1 MSSEDLFLKTST
13 EETTLRPYSISELT
27 AQVKGL
33 LEESLPACWVEG
45 EISQYTH
52 HGSGHRY
59 FTLKDSSAQL
69 SAVMFKW
76 QASQLSFEPEQGM
89 LALVYGHISVYE
101 RGGKYQ
107 FYATQIKPSGVGELA
122 LAFEQLKIRLEAEGL
137 FDANRKRPL
146 PPYPKKVGVV
156 TSPTGA
162 AIRDIIQVLGRRA
175 PGLQVVLCPARV
187 QGEGAAP
194 EIAKAI
200 ADLNQLDDID
210 ILIVG
215 RGGGAPED
223 LWAFNDEGVARAI
236 YQSSKPVISAV
247 GHEIDYTIADYVAD
261 CRAPTPSAAAE
272 IVVGERNALRE
283 RVAEHRDRLQTA
295 MDRRLGGLEERLR
308 HCNPQRLLT
317 RLNDR
322 LQQQNLYLDERRQD
336 LFTALDWFLRTRTE
350 AMRNA
355 ATRLDD
361 LSPLTSLARGFAMAE
376 KTTDGR
382 LVRASADIQ
391 PGDKLKLR
399 FRRGG
404 AICSVEE
411 KIDE

>member
-361 LSPLTSLARGFAMAE
+361 LSPLTSLARGFTMAE

>member
-1 MSSEDLFLKTST
+1 MSSEDLFLKTSI

-76 QASQLSFEPEQGM
+76 QASQLAFEPEQGM

-261 CRAPTPSAAAE
+261 YRAPTPSAAAE

-361 LSPLTSLARGFAMAE
+361 LSPLTSLARGFTMAE

>member
-89 LALVYGHISVYE
+89 RALVYGHISVYE

-137 FDANRKRPL
+137 FDANRKGPL

-200 ADLNQLDDID
+200 ADLNQLNDID

-223 LWAFNDEGVARAI
+223 LWAFSDEGVARAI

-261 CRAPTPSAAAE
+261 YRAPTPSAAAE

-283 RVAEHRDRLQTA
+283 RVVEHRDRLQTA

>member
-27 AQVKGL
+27 TQVKGL

-162 AIRDIIQVLGRRA
+162 AIRDVIQVLGRRA

-261 CRAPTPSAAAE
+261 YRAPTPSAAAE

-322 LQQQNLYLDERRQD
+322 LQQHNLYLDERRQD
-336 LFTALDWFLRTRTE
+336 LFTALDWVLRTRTE

>member
-162 AIRDIIQVLGRRA
+162 AIRDVIQVLGRRD

-361 LSPLTSLARGFAMAE
+361 LSPLTSLARGFTMAE

>member
-1 MSSEDLFLKTST
+1 MSSEDLFFRADT
-13 EETTLRPYSISELT
+13 EETSNRAYSISEIT
-27 AQVKGL
+27 AQIKGL
-33 LEESLPACWVEG
+33 LEKTLPACWIEG

-76 QASQLSFEPEQGM
+76 QAGQLSFEPEQGM
-89 LALVYGHISVYE
+89 QALVYGHVSVYE

-122 LAFEQLKIRLEAEGL
+122 LAFEQLKNRLETEGL
-137 FDANRKRPL
+137 FDADRKRPL

-162 AIRDIIQVLGRRA
+162 AIRDIVQILGRRA

-200 ADLNQLDDID
+200 ADLNKLKDID

-223 LWAFNDEGVARAI
+223 LWPFNDEAVARAI
-236 YQSSKPVISAV
+236 YQSAKPVISAV

-261 CRAPTPSAAAE
+261 HRAPTPSAAAE
-272 IVVGERNALRE
+272 IVASERGALRE
-283 RVAEHRDRLQTA
+283 RVAEDRERLQSA
-295 MDRRLGGLEERLR
+295 MQRRLEALEAQSR
-308 HCNPQRLLT
+308 HYDPQRLLA
-317 RLNDR
+317 RLDDR

-336 LFTALDWFLRTRTE
+336 LFTALDWFLRNRVE
-350 AMRNA
+350 VMRNA

-361 LSPLTSLARGFAMAE
+361 LSPLTSLARGFTLAE
-376 KTTDGR
+376 KVTDGH
-382 LVRASADIQ
+382 LVRDSTDIQ
-391 PGDKLKLR
+391 PGDKLQLR

-404 AICSVEE
+404 AICTVE
-411 KIDE
+411 KKTDE

>member
-13 EETTLRPYSISELT
+13 EETTLRPYTISELT

-89 LALVYGHISVYE
+89 RALVYGHISVYE

-137 FDANRKRPL
+137 FDTHRKRPL

-215 RGGGAPED
+215 RGGGGPED
-223 LWAFNDEGVARAI
+223 LWSFNDEGVARAI

-261 CRAPTPSAAAE
+261 YRAPTPSAAAE
-272 IVVGERNALRE
+272 IVVGERNSLRE

-355 ATRLDD
+355 ANRLDD

>member
-27 AQVKGL
+27 TQVKGL

-69 SAVMFKW
+69 NAVMFKW

-89 LALVYGHISVYE
+89 RALVYGHISVYE

-361 LSPLTSLARGFAMAE
+361 LSPLTSLARGFTMAE